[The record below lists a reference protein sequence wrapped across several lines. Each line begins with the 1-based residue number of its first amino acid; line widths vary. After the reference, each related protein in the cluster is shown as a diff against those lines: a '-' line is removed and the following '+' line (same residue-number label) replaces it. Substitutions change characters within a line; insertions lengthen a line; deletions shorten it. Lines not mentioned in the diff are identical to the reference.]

1 MHVVPIETLSTHAEP
16 PTTSQEPAEEAS
28 QWFPAELTLEELLPL
43 MAEQPLLGVAFLVVT
58 AVALGLAVTGI
69 GLTLWGLWSGRNRA
83 MWRVPARP
91 LPSWSFG
98 ELVRIIVLTVIVA
111 MLLPLM
117 MVTDMHLRI
126 TLSMLML
133 DMAAILVVAAFAVGK
148 TPSVWKTFGFS
159 RRSLVPAITTG
170 LRSYVT
176 MFPWLF
182 VVLWIVVEATYAL
195 GLKPPIEPIQ
205 ELIFQEDRPLVLG
218 LTAVLAC
225 LVGPVAEELFF
236 RGVVFSVLRRRTSCA
251 VAMLVSGAAFALMHG
266 NPVGFPSILLL
277 GCLLAYLY
285 ERTGSL
291 ASSLSVHILHNTF
304 LMSSA
309 LIVRR
314 LVELA

>member
-1 MHVVPIETLSTHAEP
+1 
-16 PTTSQEPAEEAS
+16 
-28 QWFPAELTLEELLPL
+28 
-43 MAEQPLLGVAFLVVT
+43 VVT
-58 AVALGLAVTGI
+58 AGALGLAVTGI
-69 GLTLWGLWSGRNRA
+69 GLTLWGFWSGRSRA
-83 MWRVPARP
+83 IWRVPSRP

-98 ELVRIIVLTVIVA
+98 ELVRIIFLTVIVA

-117 MVTDMHLRI
+117 MVTVSSLGLGSALLDPHLRI

-133 DMAAILVVAAFAVGK
+133 DTAAILVVAAFAVGK
-148 TPSVWKTFGFS
+148 APSVWKTFGFS
-159 RRSLVPAITTG
+159 RHRLVPAIATG

-182 VVLWIVVEATYAL
+182 IVLWMVVEATYAL

-236 RGVVFSVLRRRTSCA
+236 RGVVFSVLRRRTSRA